1 MFNKK
6 DKERIQVLEKE
17 IKTLKKELEIKNLV
31 SSLLDEAIPKG
42 ETERKRYMADISL
55 FYATIFKEKLKH
67 FIGLQ
72 MVELS
77 WLGRS
82 EKEYDTIRSNI
93 NCFHLI
99 NDWMAER
106 TNEHLGNL
114 EELRK
119 KFKDDD
125 EFISNFRNT
134 YGENK
139 SN

>member
-6 DKERIQVLEKE
+6 SQEKIHTLEKE
-17 IKTLKKELEIKNLV
+17 IETLKKELEIKNLV
-31 SSLLDEAIPKG
+31 SSLLEEAIPKG

-55 FYATIFKEKLKH
+55 FYATIFKDKLKH
-67 FIGLQ
+67 FIGMQ
-72 MVELS
+72 MEELS
-77 WLGRS
+77 RFGRS
-82 EKEYDTIRSNI
+82 EKGDDFIRASIEN
-93 NCFHLI
+93 FRLI
-99 NDWMAER
+99 NQWMEER

-119 KFKDDD
+119 KFKSDE